1 MRLLVIEDE
10 IRTATHLQKGL
21 RESGFAVDLASD
33 GFEGARLA
41 STGGY
46 ALIVLDVML
55 PSLDGWTVLD
65 QLRRAGVR
73 TPVIF
78 LTARDKVEDRVKG
91 LEMGADDYL
100 VKPYAFSELL
110 SLIPYIL
117 PPVSPP
123 QQVVFR
129 VSH

>member
-65 QLRRAGVR
+65 QFRRAGVR

-78 LTARDKVEDRVKG
+78 LT
-91 LEMGADDYL
+91 
-100 VKPYAFSELL
+100 
-110 SLIPYIL
+110 
-117 PPVSPP
+117 PPH
-123 QQVVFR
+123 QFNNQLKR
-129 VSH
+129 LNINLKHL

>member
-10 IRTATHLQKGL
+10 IRTATHLQEGL
-21 RESGFAVDLASD
+21 RESGFAVDLASE

-46 ALIVLDVML
+46 ALIVVDVML

-65 QLRRAGVR
+65 QVRRAGVR

-78 LTARDKVEDRVKG
+78 LTAPDKGGDRVTG
-91 LEMGADDYL
+91 LEVGADEH
-100 VKPYAFSELL
+100 P
-110 SLIPYIL
+110 
-117 PPVSPP
+117 
-123 QQVVFR
+123 
-129 VSH
+129 